1 MIPIILGK
9 GFYHPLNFGN
19 HSQFLRECHHD
30 FSIYHYFFENENEII
45 FYPIEGPG
53 NGATV
58 TTETPMFIILQAKL
72 TLKIEKYL

>member
-1 MIPIILGK
+1 MIHIMLGK

-19 HSQFLRECHHD
+19 HSQFLWECHRD
-30 FSIYHYFFENENEII
+30 FSIYHYFLENEII

-72 TLKIEKYL
+72 TLKIEI